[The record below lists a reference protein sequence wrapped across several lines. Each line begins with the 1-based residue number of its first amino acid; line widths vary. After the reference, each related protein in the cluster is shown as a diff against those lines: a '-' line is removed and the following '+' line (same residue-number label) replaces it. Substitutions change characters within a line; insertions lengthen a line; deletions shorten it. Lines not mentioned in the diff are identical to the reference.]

1 MSSVVKIE
9 TKSTQRTVNQEVI
22 KENNLFLELENQA

>member
-9 TKSTQRTVNQEVI
+9 TESTQRTVNQEVI